1 MVNDYDLRKTFAKKN
16 KKQYFNTQLLRNLLV
31 LHVLHLLCVLLFFTR
46 NDMGNNKKH
55 ENNSIR
61 VNISIPK
68 DTHSTHAKLAVKFDM
83 SFSAYV
89 RFCLR
94 KHLETES
101 KKLFPL
107 K

>member
-16 KKQYFNTQLLRNLLV
+16 KKQSFNTQLLRNMLV